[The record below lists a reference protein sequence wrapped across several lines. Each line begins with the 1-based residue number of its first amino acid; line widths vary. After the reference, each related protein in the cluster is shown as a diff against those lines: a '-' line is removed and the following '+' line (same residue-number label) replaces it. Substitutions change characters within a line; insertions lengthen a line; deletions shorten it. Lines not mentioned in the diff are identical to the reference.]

1 MEQDIEILEELLN
14 AKITF
19 TISTTDYGW
28 KALEHLIKAYKEL
41 EEENENEFKRGF
53 FTKVAENKA
62 NTLKIGS
69 QVIPKFLIKETI
81 EELKE
86 LGTIIKKI
94 SEEECILFLW
104 VTFPTIEQA
113 FEIIKN
119 WGFTYKTCA
128 FCWIKQNTK
137 SNSLYSGIGHW
148 TNSNAE
154 ICLLATKKKFPK
166 RQAKNVKQVIVS
178 HREQHSKKPDEIRE
192 RIIQLVG
199 DIPRI
204 ELFARQEVDGW
215 DCWGNEV

>member
-1 MEQDIEILEELLN
+1 MVVDIYN
-14 AKITF
+14 
-19 TISTTDYGW
+19 TDKKYNIIYADPPW
-28 KALEHLIKAYKEL
+28 NYKTYSQ
-41 EEENENEFKRGF
+41 KGQ
-53 FTKVAENKA
+53 NKA
-62 NTLKIGS
+62 TGSVLAHYNTMSL
-69 QVIPKFLIKETI
+69 